1 MTSSKQPEQ
10 PEQPEQEGVIKYA
23 LEFTLTSPLENQL
36 IHALNAWR
44 HICKL
49 TGLIGQDL
57 DRYEGYG
64 FGNISARVWPNEAPF
79 LISGSQ
85 TGHLETL
92 TAAHYALVEQCYP
105 AENRV
110 VARGPLRPSSE
121 SMTHGTIYR
130 QAPTVQAVIHAHSP
144 HIWRRAERLSL
155 PQTAATVPY
164 GSPEMSEEVA
174 RLFAESS
181 LSERQIFSMKGH
193 EDGIVAFGPSLDAA
207 GQILIQTLA
216 SALTID

>member
-1 MTSSKQPEQ
+1 MTSSQ
-10 PEQPEQEGVIKYA
+10 QPEQEGVIKYK
-23 LEFTLTSPLENQL
+23 LEFTPTSPLDITL
-36 IHALNAWR
+36 VHLLTAWR

-49 TGLIGQDL
+49 TGLIGQDPH
-57 DRYEGYG
+57 RYEGYG
-64 FGNISARVWPNEAPF
+64 FGNISARIAPNEAPF

-92 TAAHYALVEQCYP
+92 TAAHYAVVEQCFP

-121 SMTHGTIYR
+121 SMTHGTIY
-130 QAPTVQAVIHAHSP
+130 QQDPTVQAVIHAHSP
-144 HIWRRAERLSL
+144 DIWRCAERLAL
-155 PQTAATVPY
+155 PQTAASIPY
-164 GSPEMSEEVA
+164 GSPEMAEEVA
-174 RLFAESS
+174 RLFIKNS

-193 EDGIVAFGPSLDAA
+193 EDGIVAFGSSLDEA
-207 GQILIQTLA
+207 GHILIQTFA